1 MAVLRNDSKCS
12 HTTCMLRFFTVSRFA
27 LNPNLIIEIAS
38 YIIETETQVGTLK
51 TEDGYSLIEVLIA
64 ITIFAVGLLA
74 IAGMQTSAIRMNSTA
89 GKLTNLS
96 TWGMDKIEELSAL
109 PYSHPLLD
117 SDGNPHQE
125 VLGDY
130 TILWTVIDNNPLTNI
145 KNITVT
151 VAGLGKTTSIGIL
164 KPN

>member
-1 MAVLRNDSKCS
+1 M
-12 HTTCMLRFFTVSRFA
+12 
-27 LNPNLIIEIAS
+27 
-38 YIIETETQVGTLK
+38 GTLK
-51 TEDGYSLIEVLIA
+51 IEDGYTLIEVLIA

-74 IAGMQTSAIRMNSTA
+74 VASMQTSAIRMNSTA

-109 PYSHPLLD
+109 PYAHPFLD
-117 SDGNPHQE
+117 PAGNPHQE
-125 VLGDY
+125 VLGVY
-130 TILWTVIDNNPLTNI
+130 TISWTIIDNNPVSNT

-151 VAGLGKTTSIGIL
+151 VTGQGKRTDIGIL

>member
-1 MAVLRNDSKCS
+1 M
-12 HTTCMLRFFTVSRFA
+12 T
-27 LNPNLIIEIAS
+27 
-38 YIIETETQVGTLK
+38 YIIETKAQMGTLK
-51 TEDGYSLIEVLIA
+51 KEAGYTLIEILIA

-74 IAGMQTSAIRMNSTA
+74 VAGMQTSAIRMNSMA

-117 SDGNPHQE
+117 SAGNPHQE

-130 TILWTVIDNNPLTNI
+130 TISWTIIDNNPLTNV

-151 VAGLGKTTSIGIL
+151 VTGQGRRTDIGIL
-164 KPN
+164 KPNQGRSPN